1 MKAKLGHYVQWLR
14 EGFLQ
19 MLRLHPVEAGL
30 IALGCI
36 GCLVAYETDSDD
48 TLVRLALVPLAF
60 AVALAFN
67 NLAGLGPWRK
77 VYWVCWAPFVPFAL
91 WGGLEEWL
99 ASEPSFITFGI
110 LAPLALLLCR
120 RAVCNKRFVDDI
132 MVWLR
137 SGILAA
143 LFANVALGLFSA
155 ILFSTT
161 YIFGLEGSWIEHVWI
176 YALIL
181 FETFAGPVLFLMMYD
196 RWAGAECRGTRI
208 LDVLLNYIVTPALL
222 IYTAILCLYMVKI
235 LVTWSLPEGGVAYLV
250 FGFTLLAIA
259 VKALQ
264 PLLQKRMYDW
274 FFDRFSLVSLPTQL
288 LFWIGVL
295 RRTNEYGLTEPRVY
309 LLVCGGL
316 MTLCV
321 LLFLSRRTGRYL
333 YVGLAG
339 FVCFAAL
346 AYLPVL
352 EPQRIATGSCAVP
365 SVWQNSLT
373 CSTARAGCN
382 WTPLSPTPCCA
393 GITAAFTRR
402 STTLPTMIR
411 WPSPGSGWSSAKS
424 ARQCRMCSAIMWST
438 ATITVPMTTGC
449 RCTRTVCDA
458 STLPQGIG
466 CCMPTFRTIVMT
478 RAVSRITDSRMIR
491 CGSTSARIAPN
502 S

>member
-235 LVTWSLPEGGVAYLV
+235 LVTWSLPEGGWPIWYS
-250 FGFTLLAIA
+250 GSHCWLLRSRHCSRCCRNACTTG
-259 VKALQ
+259 
-264 PLLQKRMYDW
+264 
-274 FFDRFSLVSLPTQL
+274 SSTVSA
-288 LFWIGVL
+288 WCRCL
-295 RRTNEYGLTEPRVY
+295 RSCCSGSASCVVRTNTGLPNRAYT
-309 LLVCGGL
+309 C
-316 MTLCV
+316 
-321 LLFLSRRTGRYL
+321 LSA
-333 YVGLAG
+333 AG
-339 FVCFAAL
+339 
-346 AYLPVL
+346 
-352 EPQRIATGSCAVP
+352 
-365 SVWQNSLT
+365 
-373 CSTARAGCN
+373 
-382 WTPLSPTPCCA
+382 
-393 GITAAFTRR
+393 
-402 STTLPTMIR
+402 
-411 WPSPGSGWSSAKS
+411 
-424 ARQCRMCSAIMWST
+424 
-438 ATITVPMTTGC
+438 
-449 RCTRTVCDA
+449 
-458 STLPQGIG
+458 
-466 CCMPTFRTIVMT
+466 
-478 RAVSRITDSRMIR
+478 
-491 CGSTSARIAPN
+491 
-502 S
+502 

>member
-208 LDVLLNYIVTPALL
+208 LDVLLNYIVTPAPVS
-222 IYTAILCLYMVKI
+222 YTHL
-235 LVTWSLPEGGVAYLV
+235 
-250 FGFTLLAIA
+250 
-259 VKALQ
+259 
-264 PLLQKRMYDW
+264 
-274 FFDRFSLVSLPTQL
+274 
-288 LFWIGVL
+288 
-295 RRTNEYGLTEPRVY
+295 
-309 LLVCGGL
+309 
-316 MTLCV
+316 
-321 LLFLSRRTGRYL
+321 
-333 YVGLAG
+333 
-339 FVCFAAL
+339 
-346 AYLPVL
+346 
-352 EPQRIATGSCAVP
+352 
-365 SVWQNSLT
+365 
-373 CSTARAGCN
+373 
-382 WTPLSPTPCCA
+382 
-393 GITAAFTRR
+393 
-402 STTLPTMIR
+402 TLPT
-411 WPSPGSGWSSAKS
+411 
-424 ARQCRMCSAIMWST
+424 
-438 ATITVPMTTGC
+438 
-449 RCTRTVCDA
+449 
-458 STLPQGIG
+458 
-466 CCMPTFRTIVMT
+466 
-478 RAVSRITDSRMIR
+478 
-491 CGSTSARIAPN
+491 N
-502 S
+502 